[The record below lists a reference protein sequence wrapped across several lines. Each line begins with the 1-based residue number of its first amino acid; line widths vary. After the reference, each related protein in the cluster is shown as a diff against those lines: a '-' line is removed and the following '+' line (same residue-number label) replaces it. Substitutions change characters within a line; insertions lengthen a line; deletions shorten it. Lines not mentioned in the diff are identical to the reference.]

1 MPVDKLWITRSHSVA
16 EPWKSY
22 VQNGVNVLQ
31 KVQFHGFQSYP
42 QAAVSL
48 WITFEFG

>member
-1 MPVDKLWITRSHSVA
+1 MGVDNLWITPFWARAAGGQKPV
-16 EPWKSY
+16 W
-22 VQNGVNVLQ
+22 NGQ
-31 KVQFHGFQSYP
+31 KMTLLHDFRMFRSYP